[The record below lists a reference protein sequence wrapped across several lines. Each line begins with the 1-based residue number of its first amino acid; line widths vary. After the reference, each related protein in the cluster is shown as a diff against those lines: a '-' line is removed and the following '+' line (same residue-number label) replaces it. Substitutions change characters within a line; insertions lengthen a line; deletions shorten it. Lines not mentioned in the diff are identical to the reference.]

1 MLIQGIFLHG
11 RGVKSDYDHRACQT
25 LAVGN
30 MDKRGKKLFTGKAN
44 VWEKGWSPRHRY
56 GHEAKKDKVRDPSAQ
71 GDAQNSLS
79 NASSS
84 GVKNKQVQKEG

>member
-11 RGVKSDYDHRACQT
+11 GGVKSDYDHRACQA
-25 LAVGN
+25 LAVRN

-44 VWEKGWSPRHRY
+44 VWEKGWSPRHHC
-56 GHEAKKDKVRDPSAQ
+56 GHETKKDKVRDPGAH

-79 NASSS
+79 NASTS
-84 GVKNKQVQKEG
+84 GVKNKQVQTEG